1 MLLVVGNAADVHVAH
16 VLKPATRICNNAV
29 SVVAIAQRTK
39 ESLCVLL
46 VHWTCLKHCHL
57 FTVTPLHSLTYHLI
71 YALLFAY
78 LQVVQQ
84 EWLLCSSSSSSSRA
98 LLTRGVSQASHRH
111 GRQWGMR
118 WARGQRLGGSPR
130 WCRYDLCMGLQLRE

>member
-84 EWLLCSSSSSSSRA
+84 EWLLCSSSRA